1 MRRSSIVCLP
11 TTACIHHSPGGFQPG
26 RGSRVSGDGVSRREW
41 GRNSDGGGE
50 RMLLAREWTESGGN
64 RDSIGSGNQ
73 DEGSLNDGIW
83 IRSPIWMGIELR
95 QGLEGELR

>member
-1 MRRSSIVCLP
+1 MASAEGNGEETVMVVES
-11 TTACIHHSPGGFQPG
+11 ACCWQENGL
-26 RGSRVSGDGVSRREW
+26 RV
-41 GRNSDGGGE
+41 
-50 RMLLAREWTESGGN
+50 GGN